1 MPPTI
6 RPAAEADLRVIND
19 IYNEEILHGTATFDI
34 DPWSLD
40 QRRTWLLETQHPH
53 AVIVA
58 DDAGE
63 VVGWGCLRPFR
74 TKAAYRFT
82 AENSVYVHAG
92 RRGEGTGALILA
104 RLIEIARENSFH
116 SIIAGIAQD
125 NPASDR
131 LHLRHEFTLVGTER
145 EVGYKFGRWL
155 DVSWYQ
161 LLL

>member
-19 IYNEEILHGTATFDI
+19 IYNEEVLHGTATFDV

-40 QRRTWLLETQHPH
+40 QRRAWLRETQHPH
-53 AVIVA
+53 AAIVA
-58 DDAGE
+58 DDAGD

-74 TKAAYRFT
+74 AKAAYRFT
-82 AENSVYVHAG
+82 AEDSVYIHVN
-92 RRGEGTGALILA
+92 RRTEGIGALILA
-104 RLIEIARENSFH
+104 RLIEIARENGFH

-131 LHLRHEFTLVGTER
+131 LHLRHGFTLVGTER
-145 EVGYKFGRWL
+145 EVGYKFERWL

-161 LLL
+161 RLL

>member
-1 MPPTI
+1 MAPVI
-6 RPAAEADLRVIND
+6 RPAAEADLPAIND
-19 IYNEEILHGTATFDI
+19 IYNEEILHGTATFDVE
-34 DPWSLD
+34 PWSLD
-40 QRRTWLLETQHPH
+40 QRRAWLRETQHPH

-63 VVGWGCLRPFR
+63 VAGWGCLRPFR
-74 TKAAYRFT
+74 TKAAYCFT
-82 AENSVYVHAG
+82 AENSVYVHAD

-116 SIIAGIAQD
+116 SIIAGIAQH

-131 LHLRHEFTLVGTER
+131 LHLRYGFTIVGTER
-145 EVGYKFGRWL
+145 EVGYKFQRWL